1 MRIGL
6 VPALLIALLTVAPG
20 IALWR
25 RLSRRLALPVVIF
38 DGLAAAGIVAFALM
52 QRSVTEWHTYVV
64 VMRAALVVALG
75 LTAECGLLWLA
86 VAQGRRAKTV
96 AALVTALIMSLMAY
110 SAAVGRYRY
119 TVRRVDIASE
129 RIPPG
134 ADGLRIVA
142 FSDTHLACFDG
153 RPDLLAP
160 ALDSIAALRPDLLI
174 FLGDMVNCFA
184 AETDGWV
191 DAFAALPARLGK
203 YAVEGNHDLG
213 RYVDWPT
220 DNALQTNALAFDL
233 AMARM
238 GFEMLRDTTLYVRTG
253 PDSIALS
260 GLRFELTGGGWR
272 PTVPDAC
279 FSIDLRHDP
288 LPWPADSSKA
298 DLTLSGHTHGC
309 QLKLPGLTPLDLLG
323 MPASGLYADGR
334 HRLYVTD
341 GLGVNGL
348 PLRLGAW
355 PEVTLLTLHHQPAND

>member
-1 MRIGL
+1 MRIGFAT
-6 VPALLIALLTVAPG
+6 ALLAVLLIVALGVG
-20 IALWR
+20 VR
-25 RLSRRLALPVVIF
+25 RKQSRRVAVPMLAFNGAALVGVI
-38 DGLAAAGIVAFALM
+38 AFALM
-52 QRSVTEWHTYVV
+52 QRSVTQWFTYVV

-75 LTAECGLLWLA
+75 LMIEGGLIA
-86 VAQGRRAKTV
+86 VATVRGRWAKMAM
-96 AALVTALIMSLMAY
+96 AAVSVLIITALAY
-110 SAAVGRYRY
+110 AAAVGRYRY
-119 TVRRVDIASE
+119 TVRRVSVVSE
-129 RIPPG
+129 RIPPS

-142 FSDTHLACFDG
+142 IADAHLASFAG
-153 RPDLLAP
+153 RPELLQP

-174 FLGDMVNCFA
+174 FLGDMVNSFA

-220 DNALQTNALAFDL
+220 DNALQTNALAFDS

-238 GFEMLRDTTLYVRTG
+238 GFEMLRDTMIYVRTG

-323 MPASGLYADGR
+323 MPASGLYSDGR

-355 PEVTLLTLHHQPAND
+355 PEVTLLTLHHQPANN